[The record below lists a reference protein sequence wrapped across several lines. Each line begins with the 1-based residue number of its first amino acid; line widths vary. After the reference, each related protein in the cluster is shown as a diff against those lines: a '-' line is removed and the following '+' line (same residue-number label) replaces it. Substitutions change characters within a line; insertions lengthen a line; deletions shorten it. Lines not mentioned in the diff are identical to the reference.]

1 MGALGPMLAAALAL
15 WPGAAGA
22 QSGASFPALF
32 GTREI
37 RSTNLT
43 PFTKWTSLLE
53 RQLAERRL
61 YDTPCGAR
69 RGVRCAQEWQAL
81 VRQIKGREPMAQLE
95 AVHRFMNQA
104 RYIEDPVNYGVPD
117 YWATP
122 MQFLTKEGDCEDYA
136 IGKYFSLLALGFEK
150 SQMRILV
157 LDDLNLRLAHAIL
170 IVYLDGRAFVL
181 DNQIQRVVT
190 ADTIRHYRPI
200 FSINEEGWWLHR
212 PPL

>member
-69 RGVRCAQEWQAL
+69 IFQGA
-81 VRQIKGREPMAQLE
+81 
-95 AVHRFMNQA
+95 
-104 RYIEDPVNYGVPD
+104 
-117 YWATP
+117 
-122 MQFLTKEGDCEDYA
+122 
-136 IGKYFSLLALGFEK
+136 ALG
-150 SQMRILV
+150 
-157 LDDLNLRLAHAIL
+157 DL
-170 IVYLDGRAFVL
+170 
-181 DNQIQRVVT
+181 
-190 ADTIRHYRPI
+190 PI
-200 FSINEEGWWLHR
+200 ETPTHI
-212 PPL
+212 